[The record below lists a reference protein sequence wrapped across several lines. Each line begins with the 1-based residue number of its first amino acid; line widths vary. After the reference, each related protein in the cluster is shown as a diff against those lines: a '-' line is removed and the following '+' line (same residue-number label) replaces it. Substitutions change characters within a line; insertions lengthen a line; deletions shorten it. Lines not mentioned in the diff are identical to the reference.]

1 MAKVSPSLYIIELA
15 SKKLM
20 PDLTTPNRLIAI
32 DLARGIAMLGVALV
46 NIHAFAAT
54 WSSLY
59 GLDMARS
66 LTDVAAETVNAM
78 FFTHRSYPVL
88 SFLFGAGL
96 ALQWS
101 HLPESVRRP
110 TQLRWRLWAL
120 LAIGVAHGLLLW
132 PGDVLT
138 TYAVLGLL
146 MVSLLNFDN
155 LVTLGVAI
163 VVYALTLA
171 LYVSIGVAMLVSQN
185 EPYPAVDAASSFAAS
200 SISTALSLHRSE
212 YFERGLVQLLVSDF
226 WAHALLGMWA
236 ARSGALQRFFAAPFA
251 RPSIAIVGALLLV
264 AGSATE
270 LIAARY
276 GGWNALTNDD
286 FGYGLMTIALL
297 PASLGGL
304 WLWLTVAA
312 CWAHSKFAHGSL
324 ATLVSAAGRAP
335 LTQFIGQSV
344 VFAVLFNKS
353 LVGWYGELGRG
364 TYSLIAL
371 TTYVLLCAFIRAWLA
386 AGHAQGPMEMVWR
399 WLTKLLSPQPLKPTA
414 IEGPTS

>member
-1 MAKVSPSLYIIELA
+1 
-15 SKKLM
+15 M
-20 PDLTTPNRLIAI
+20 PESTAQDRLIAI

-54 WSSLY
+54 WTSLY

-66 LTDVAAETVNAM
+66 TADVVAETVNAM
-78 FFTHRSYPVL
+78 LFTHRSYPVL

-101 HLPESVRRP
+101 HLSEFICRS
-110 TQLRWRLWAL
+110 QHLRARLWAL
-120 LAIGVAHGLLLW
+120 LGIGVVHGLLLW

-146 MVSLLNFDN
+146 IVGLLRFDN
-155 LVTLGVAI
+155 RVTLGLAV
-163 VVYALTLA
+163 VVYALTAA
-171 LYVSIGVAMLVSQN
+171 LYVSIGVAMIAAAG
-185 EPYPAVDAASSFAAS
+185 EPYPPVEAAASFAAQS
-200 SISTALSLHRSE
+200 LTTALSRHPGE
-212 YFERGLVQLLVSDF
+212 YVDRGLAQILVSDF

-236 ARSGALQRFFAAPFA
+236 ARSGALQRFLANPLA
-251 RPSIAIVGALLLV
+251 RPGVVIIGALLFV
-264 AGSATE
+264 AGGTTE
-270 LIAARY
+270 LIAAKY
-276 GGWNALTNDD
+276 GGWNALTNED
-286 FGYGLMTIALL
+286 FGYGLMTIVLL

-304 WLWLTVAA
+304 WFWLTVAA
-312 CWAHSKFAHGSL
+312 CWSRNSFSRSTLASL
-324 ATLVSAAGRAP
+324 VVSTGRAP

-371 TTYVLLCAFIRAWLA
+371 ATYLLLCAFIRAWLA
-386 AGHAQGPMEMVWR
+386 SGHAHGPMEIVWR
-399 WLTKLLSPQPLKPTA
+399 WLTKWLSPQPLKPHE

>member
-1 MAKVSPSLYIIELA
+1 
-15 SKKLM
+15 M
-20 PDLTTPNRLIAI
+20 PDSTAHNRLIAI

-59 GLDMARS
+59 GLDMAGS
-66 LTDVAAETVNAM
+66 KADVAAETVNAM
-78 FFTHRSYPVL
+78 LFTHRSYPVL

-101 HLPESVRRP
+101 HLPESTRRP
-110 TQLRWRLWAL
+110 AQLRGRLWAL
-120 LAIGVAHGLLLW
+120 LAIGVTHGLLLW

-155 LVTLGVAI
+155 RVTLGLAI
-163 VVYALTLA
+163 AIYALTLA

-185 EPYPAVDAASSFAAS
+185 QPYPAVESTASFAVAS
-200 SISTALSLHRSE
+200 LMTALSLHRSE

-236 ARSGALQRFFAAPFA
+236 ARAGVLQRFLAAPLA
-251 RPSIAIVGALLLV
+251 RRGIVVVGALFLL

-270 LIAARY
+270 LIAAKY

-304 WLWLTVAA
+304 WFWLTVAA
-312 CWAHSKFAHGSL
+312 CWARSTFAHGGL

-335 LTQFIGQSV
+335 LTQFIGQSL

-353 LVGWYGELGRG
+353 LVGLHGELGRG

-371 TTYVLLCAFIRAWLA
+371 ATYVLLCAFIRAWLA

-399 WLTKLLSPQPLKPTA
+399 RFTNFLSPQPTKKPAT
-414 IEGPTS
+414 ESPTP

>member
-1 MAKVSPSLYIIELA
+1 MSDS
-15 SKKLM
+15 
-20 PDLTTPNRLIAI
+20 TPQNRLIAI

-66 LTDVAAETVNAM
+66 VADVVAETVNAM
-78 FFTHRSYPVL
+78 LFTHRSYPVL

-101 HLPESVRRP
+101 HLPESIRQP
-110 TQLRWRLWAL
+110 QHLRGRLWAL

-146 MVSLLNFDN
+146 IVGLLKFDN
-155 LVTLGVAI
+155 RVTLGLAV
-163 VVYALTLA
+163 VVYALTAA
-171 LYVSIGVAMLVSQN
+171 LYVSIGVAMIAAAG
-185 EPYPAVDAASSFAAS
+185 EPYVTIETPASFAAQS
-200 SISTALSLHRSE
+200 LTTALWRHPGE
-212 YFERGLVQLLVSDF
+212 YVDRGLAQILVSDF

-236 ARSGALQRFFAAPFA
+236 ARSGALQRFLAAPLA
-251 RPSIAIVGALLLV
+251 RPSFVIFGAVLFV
-264 AGSATE
+264 SGGVTE
-270 LIAARY
+270 LIAAQY
-276 GGWNALTNDD
+276 GGWSALTNED

-304 WLWLTVAA
+304 WFWLTVAA
-312 CWAHSKFAHGSL
+312 CWGRSSL
-324 ATLVSAAGRAP
+324 ARSTLASLVVATGRAP
-335 LTQFIGQSV
+335 LTQFIGQSI

-371 TTYVLLCAFIRAWLA
+371 TSYLLICAFIRAWLA
-386 AGHAQGPMEMVWR
+386 SGYAHGPIEIVWR
-399 WLTKLLSPQPLKPTA
+399 WLTKFLSPQRGKSTE
-414 IEGPTS
+414 IEGSTS

>member
-1 MAKVSPSLYIIELA
+1 MADSA
-15 SKKLM
+15 A
-20 PDLTTPNRLIAI
+20 PNRLLAI

-46 NIHAFAAT
+46 NVHAFAAT

-59 GLDMARS
+59 GLDMAGS
-66 LTDVAAETVNAM
+66 VADVIAETVNAM
-78 FFTHRSYPVL
+78 LFTHRSYPVL

-101 HLPESVRRP
+101 HLPAHTRQPS
-110 TQLRWRLWAL
+110 QLRGRLWAL
-120 LAIGVAHGLLLW
+120 LAIGLTHGLLLW

-138 TYAVLGLL
+138 TYAMLGLL
-146 MVSLLNFDN
+146 IVALLKFDN
-155 LVTLGVAI
+155 RVTLGLLV
-163 VVYALTLA
+163 VVYTLTAA
-171 LYVSIGVAMLVSQN
+171 LYVSIGVAMIATQS
-185 EPYPAVDAASSFAAS
+185 EAYPAPETVASFAAGGLT
-200 SISTALSLHRSE
+200 TALSLHPGE
-212 YFERGLVQLLVSDF
+212 YLERGLVQILVSDF

-236 ARSGALQRFFAAPFA
+236 ARSGALQRFLAAPLA
-251 RPSIAIVGALLLV
+251 RPEIVIAGALLFV

-270 LIAARY
+270 LIAAQY

-286 FGYGLMTIALL
+286 FGYGLMTMALL

-312 CWAHSKFAHGSL
+312 CWARSSFAESSL
-324 ATLVSAAGRAP
+324 ASLVIAAGRAP
-335 LTQFIGQSV
+335 LTQFIGQSI

-353 LVGWYGELGRG
+353 LIGFYGELGRG

-371 TTYVLLCAFIRAWLA
+371 TTYLLLCAFIRAWLA
-386 AGHAQGPMEMVWR
+386 SGHAHGPIEIVWR
-399 WLTKLLSPQPLKPTA
+399 RLIKFGSKQPPKPPA